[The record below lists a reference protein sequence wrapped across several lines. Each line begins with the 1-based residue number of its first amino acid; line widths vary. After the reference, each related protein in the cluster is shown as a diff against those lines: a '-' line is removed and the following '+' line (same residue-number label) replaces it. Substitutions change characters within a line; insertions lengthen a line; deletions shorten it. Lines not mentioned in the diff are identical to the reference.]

1 MNLPWASEPAA
12 CHGPREPTRK
22 FLASVSRLS
31 VRASPNE
38 SLRGSERWDFGPF
51 GTKMALFVLAA
62 AVPEVDD
69 ASMAEF
75 TEWAMDHVKSLRSGP
90 PGARNA
96 TMILPALAGDSV
108 EPSVRD
114 WAAKGARI
122 LGTSLIGRPVT
133 VETSA
138 SS

>member
-1 MNLPWASEPAA
+1 ME
-12 CHGPREPTRK
+12 
-22 FLASVSRLS
+22 
-31 VRASPNE
+31 
-38 SLRGSERWDFGPF
+38 
-51 GTKMALFVLAA
+51 LFVVAA

-75 TEWAMDHVKSLRSGP
+75 TEWAMDHVNSLRSGL

-96 TMILPALAGDSV
+96 TTTLPALAGGSV
-108 EPSVRD
+108 QPCARN
-114 WAAKGARI
+114 WAAKDARI